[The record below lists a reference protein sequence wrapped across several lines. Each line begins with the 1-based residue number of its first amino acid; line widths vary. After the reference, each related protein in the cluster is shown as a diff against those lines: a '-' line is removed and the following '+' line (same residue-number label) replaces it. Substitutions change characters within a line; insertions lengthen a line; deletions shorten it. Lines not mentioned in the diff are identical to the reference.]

1 MNAPNQFRPFRE
13 DDPMNS
19 KNFPFYKSWSW
30 YDADRLGQAFFSDG
44 NIKSMYNPNVFDNI
58 RMFSNA
64 NFGNG
69 NKPLYYKYYNL
80 KVAVYTTDNEIELW
94 DKYGKLNLD
103 FDELAIFFYKYIIKA
118 EDPKDD
124 KEMILTKIKLGES
137 LLKQSKFRNE
147 GEAKQFAMNNE
158 FSEIR
163 ALELSTKSLVDFLSR
178 KGALF
183 SDDLIKDHKNIELK
197 EVYFLDEKEQI
208 LKLEEDKLLETKV
221 SNILYGEKVKIR
233 VTGNQIQVH
242 TPVKVKLIAESQN
255 KNQKFEG
262 IEKMEWTVKFDNNMA
277 DTPYF
282 QIPMNWFDESIEEY
296 NYRENPNQSL
306 ESEPKAY
313 KTTFKKDTLPKFK
326 IEVSYDTTQKMK
338 NKEEHTLIPN
348 SYRRNYEEL
357 LGLFKKDAKNKE
369 KTNNPKENYEGYFI
383 GLNKNLETTVNEF
396 IKYIESFTINT
407 YKDKPYT
414 ESQEKKLKMK
424 QLNDRIVKDSAL
436 LWQKSTEAFRN
447 FLSSKSYDDRPL
459 YWARL
464 KMQSQLKRMPIFKED
479 IDFETSQVKKGTPLD
494 ELLIIFEEKSRNY
507 TGIDFGFT
515 TGKKILIT
523 GYDPFVLNPE
533 KGGNILQSNPS
544 GCVAQYLAANGI
556 TGAKVQTMIMPVRY
570 ADFDDFKKGKG
581 VVETYIEPWIS
592 KVDIIFTVSQG
603 GLFRFD
609 VDRFP
614 CKFRGGFMDN
624 MFWGKEKEGYNSKNF
639 IQISDGKEF
648 YETTLPFDKIVTAH
662 NDSKDLFWKYYNQT
676 FVAMDS
682 TLEHTIKYQNDE
694 IEGIVQISKVDEI
707 EQSTNKTKPI
717 DFSGLNQLQTYNSY
731 YGSGQNYLSN
741 EIFYRVSKLRTEQR
755 HDLKSGHLHIPL
767 IQTLNNN
774 KKDYINYGYRN
785 ADKLTENFNPLTE
798 KMIEETKKIILKSIQ

>member
-19 KNFPFYKSWSW
+19 KNFQFYKGWSW
-30 YDADRLGQAFFSDG
+30 YDSNWLGKAFFSDG
-44 NIKSMYNPNVFDNI
+44 NIKSQYNPNVFDNI
-58 RMFSNA
+58 RMFSNT

-69 NKPLYYKYYNL
+69 NKPLYYKYYNV
-80 KVAVYTTDNEIELW
+80 KVAVYTTDNETELW
-94 DKYGKLNLD
+94 DKYGKLSLD
-103 FDELAIFFYKYIIKA
+103 FDELAVFFYKYIIKA

-137 LLKQSKFRNE
+137 LLKQSRFRNVQE
-147 GEAKQFAMNNE
+147 MMQFSMNND
-158 FSEIR
+158 FYEIR

-183 SDDLIKDHKNIELK
+183 SDELIKDHKNIELK

-208 LKLEEDKLLETKV
+208 LKLEEDKLLETKI
-221 SNILYGEKVKIR
+221 SKILYGEKVKIR
-233 VTGNQIQVH
+233 VIGNQIQVH

-255 KNQKFEG
+255 KDQKFEG

-296 NYRENPNQSL
+296 NYQQHPDQPL

-313 KTTFKKDTLPKFK
+313 KTTFKKDALAKFK
-326 IEVSYDTTQKMK
+326 IEVSYDTTQKLQ
-338 NKEEHTLIPN
+338 NKEEHTLIPT

-357 LGLFKKDAKNKE
+357 LGLFKKDNKNGE
-369 KTNNPKENYEGYFI
+369 KSNMNNYENYFI
-383 GLNKNLETTVNEF
+383 GLNKNLQTIVNEF
-396 IKYIESFTINT
+396 VKYIESFTINT

-414 ESQEKKLKMK
+414 ESQERKLKMK

-447 FLSSKSYDDRPL
+447 FLSTKSYDDRPL
-459 YWARL
+459 YWGRL

-523 GYDPFVLNPE
+523 GYDPFVLNPY
-533 KGGNILQSNPS
+533 KGDGNILQSNPS
-544 GCVAQYLAANGI
+544 GCVAQYLAANGLKD
-556 TGAKVQTMIMPVRY
+556 TYGLEKAKVQTMIFPVRY
-570 ADFDDFKKGKG
+570 ADFDDFKNGKG
-581 VVETYIEPWIS
+581 VVETFIEPWIS

-603 GLFRFD
+603 SVFRFD

-624 MFWGKEKEGYNSKNF
+624 MFWGSEQSHYNSKNF
-639 IQISDGKEF
+639 KQISEGEEF
-648 YETTLPFDKIVTAH
+648 YETTLPFEKIVPAH
-662 NDSKDLFWKYYNQT
+662 NDSKELFWTFLNQNFT
-676 FVAMDS
+676 AKNTNKEKIIFDD
-682 TLEHTIKYQNDE
+682 KKR
-694 IEGIVQISKVDEI
+694 EGIELINKVYNE
-707 EQSTNKTKPI
+707 NTKEKI
-717 DFSGLNQLQTYNSY
+717 DFTGVNQLQKYTSIE
-731 YGSGQNYLSN
+731 GSGGDYLSN
-741 EIFYRVSKLRTEQR
+741 EIFYRVAKLRTEQR
-755 HDLKSGHLHIPL
+755 RDLKTGHLHIPL
-767 IQTLNNN
+767 IQSTDTY
-774 KKDYINYGYRN
+774 KEYYINEGYRN
-785 ADKLTENFNPLTE
+785 ADKITADFNPLTE
-798 KMIEETKKIILKSIQ
+798 KMIEETKKLILKSIQ